1 MDDAHT
7 TLAELKKMVQE
18 FVAERDWQQF
28 HTPKNLSVKLAVEV
42 AELMEKFEWLDDKES
57 YSELDKERQEI
68 ENELA
73 DVIVVALCF
82 ANVSHIDVSKAI
94 ERKLALN
101 KEKYPVEKSKGKRV
115 KYTKL

>member
-1 MDDAHT
+1 MDDTRT

-18 FVAERDWQQF
+18 FVSERTWEQF
-28 HTPKNLSVKLAVEV
+28 HTPKNLSIKLAVEA
-42 AELMEKFEWLDDKES
+42 AELMEKFEWLDNQES
-57 YSELDKERQEI
+57 YDELDKERQEI
-68 ENELA
+68 EHELA
-73 DVIVVALCF
+73 DVLVVALCF
-82 ANVSHIDVSKAI
+82 ANVAHIDVSKAI